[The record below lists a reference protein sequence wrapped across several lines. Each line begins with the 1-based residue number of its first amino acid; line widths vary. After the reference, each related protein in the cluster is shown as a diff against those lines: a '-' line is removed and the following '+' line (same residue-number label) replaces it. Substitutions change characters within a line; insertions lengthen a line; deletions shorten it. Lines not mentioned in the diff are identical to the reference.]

1 MTFGGDILDDFDKQ
15 RRQPQY
21 RAVPATPGLL
31 VEDRS
36 SGFCGDVVKTDA
48 RAVTLR
54 DRNGRDR
61 EFVYKPGGFLIDGK
75 PVTLVR
81 PPARVADAGPRVTAS
96 GSIAAPSPQRARRAA
111 ASRIWVEGKHD
122 AELVEHVWG
131 DDLREMGI
139 VVEPMH
145 GLDDVVAMV
154 RSFQPS
160 STRRL
165 GILVD
170 HLVAGSK
177 EARLAKQVAGP
188 DVLVTG
194 HPFVDVWAGVWPRV
208 MGLQQW
214 PDVPRGQPWKEG
226 MCAALGTDV
235 RGFWPMLRNK
245 VHTYACLLYTSP
257 SPRDGLLSRMP
268 SSA

>member
-1 MTFGGDILDDFDKQ
+1 MSYGGDILDDFDRQ
-15 RRQPQY
+15 RARQY
-21 RAVPATPGLL
+21 RVVPATVGLV
-31 VEDRS
+31 VEDRA
-36 SGFCGDVVKTDA
+36 SGFCGDVVKADA

-61 EFVYKPGGFLIDGK
+61 EFVFKPGGFLIEGK

-81 PPARVADAGPRVTAS
+81 PTVAPARTATQTAS
-96 GSIAAPSPQRARRAA
+96 GSVAAPAKGRARLAV

-131 DDLREMGI
+131 DDLRELGI

-154 RSFQPS
+154 HEFQPS
-160 STRRL
+160 SDRKL

-177 EARLAKQVAGP
+177 EQRLAQQVSGP
-188 DVLVTG
+188 HVLVTG

-214 PDVPRGQPWKEG
+214 PNGPRGQPWKEG

-245 VHTYACLLYTSP
+245 VHTYADLRPELVGAVEQLIDFVAP
-257 SPRDGLLSRMP
+257 G
-268 SSA
+268 